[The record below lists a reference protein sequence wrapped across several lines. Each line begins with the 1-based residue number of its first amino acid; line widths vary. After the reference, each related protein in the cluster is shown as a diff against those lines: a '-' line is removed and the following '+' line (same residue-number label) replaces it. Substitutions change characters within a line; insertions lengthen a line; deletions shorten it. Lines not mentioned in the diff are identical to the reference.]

1 VIAVS
6 FALAVFPTLSEAAAA
21 GDRRTFTRIVI
32 RNGITIVVLTAVAAA
47 VLAALSGLIIDRF
60 FRSEAFTAED
70 VERTNLVLVVM
81 ALAIPF
87 ESLTHLLSRA
97 IFATRN
103 TILQVLASIGSFAVV
118 VGGAAVLVGPLGI
131 AGIPLAFALGMAVK
145 VGLLALALVPRI
157 RSIRPAPDL
166 SASV

>member
-1 VIAVS
+1 
-6 FALAVFPTLSEAAAA
+6 
-21 GDRRTFTRIVI
+21 
-32 RNGITIVVLTAVAAA
+32 
-47 VLAALSGLIIDRF
+47 
-60 FRSEAFTAED
+60 
-70 VERTNLVLVVM
+70 M
-81 ALAIPF
+81 CLAIPF

-103 TILQVLASIGSFAVV
+103 TLLQVLASLGSFAVV
-118 VGGAAVLVGPLGI
+118 VGSASVLVGPLGI

-166 SASV
+166 SAEV